1 MSRRSP
7 LPPPPPPVELRSWP
21 DRQAMF
27 ADRAVVL
34 GALVTMHLGHVR
46 LAMLWLWGML
56 AALGWSF
63 VGGAIVS
70 FEEPNDPFA
79 AMLGMVGFALGA
91 FLLVPSVAFV
101 AVGLARDRQVRRL
114 LVQWGA
120 LGRDPAGDLRLRIP
134 GVSLLWML
142 TSFALCALGL
152 YTCVVVP
159 AGAEAGEETY
169 GEVALF
175 MGLGLICWLTGLI
188 GVVKALAH
196 RRWVL
201 RVLGSARRTDPSRD
215 ARRTAGQGRLRG

>member
-21 DRQAMF
+21 DRQSML
-27 ADRAVVL
+27 ADRAAVL
-34 GALVTMHLGHVR
+34 GELVTTHLGHAR
-46 LAMLWLWGML
+46 LGLLWLWGTL

-63 VGGAIVS
+63 VGTAIIS
-70 FEEPNDPFA
+70 FEEPGDPFA
-79 AMLGMVGFALGA
+79 AMLGLVAFALGA
-91 FLLVPSVAFV
+91 CLLVPSVAFV
-101 AVGLARDRQVRRL
+101 VVGLARDRQVRLL

-120 LGRDPAGDLRLRIP
+120 LDRDPVGDLRLRIP
-134 GVSLLWML
+134 GVSLIWML
-142 TSFALCALGL
+142 TSFVLCAVGL
-152 YTCVVVP
+152 YACVVVP

-188 GVVKALAH
+188 GVVKAFAH

-201 RVLGSARRTDPSRD
+201 RVLVGAPAEPRVRAASGADRPAS
-215 ARRTAGQGRLRG
+215 

>member
-1 MSRRSP
+1 MPRRSP

-21 DRQAMF
+21 GRQAML

-34 GALVTMHLGHVR
+34 GELVRMHLGHAR

-70 FEEPNDPFA
+70 FEEPDDPFA

-91 FLLVPSVAFV
+91 CLLVPSVAFV

-120 LGRDPAGDLRLRIP
+120 LDRDPAGDPRLRIP
-134 GVSLLWML
+134 GVSLVWML

-169 GEVALF
+169 GEVALL

-188 GVVKALAH
+188 GVVKAFAH

-201 RVLGSARRTDPSRD
+201 RVIVGTPVEAPVRAASGADRPAS
-215 ARRTAGQGRLRG
+215 

>member
-21 DRQAMF
+21 DRQAML

-34 GALVTMHLGHVR
+34 GELVRIHVGHAG

-70 FEEPNDPFA
+70 FEEPSDPFA
-79 AMLGMVGFALGA
+79 GMLGLVGLVLGA
-91 FLLVPSVAFV
+91 CLLVPPVTFV

-114 LVQWGA
+114 LLQWGA
-120 LGRDPAGDLRLRIP
+120 LDRDPAGDPRLRVP

-152 YTCVVVP
+152 YVCVVVP

-169 GEVALF
+169 GEVSLF

-188 GVVKALAH
+188 GVVKAFAH

-201 RVLGSARRTDPSRD
+201 RVLVGTHAREPVRD
-215 ARRTAGQGRLRG
+215 ASGADRPAS